1 MDRAMD
7 NLNEEL
13 RHLKAKK
20 ADSPEEEDTTAE
32 MSFTQSSPV
41 SGSSEGVKKRSAALS
56 KYERN
61 SIVKTTDADLDFSE
75 IDILIKQEMSKD

>member
-1 MDRAMD
+1 MD

-20 ADSPEEEDTTAE
+20 TDSPEEEEDTTAE
-32 MSFTQSSPV
+32 MSFAQSSPV
-41 SGSSEGVKKRSAALS
+41 SGSNEGLKKRSAALS

-75 IDILIKQEMSKD
+75 IDILIK

>member
-1 MDRAMD
+1 MD

-20 ADSPEEEDTTAE
+20 ADSLEDDTTSE

-41 SGSSEGVKKRSAALS
+41 SGSSEGPKKRSATLS